1 MSSFDRISQVAP
13 DLIRGLDPQPE
24 APDQVRGSI
33 TRRATLLSCL
43 ALAGCG
49 FTPVYGP
56 EGQGSDLRGRIDVA
70 DPSDEEGFDLV
81 KRLEDRLGRPQGADM
96 SLLADIRIKEE
107 AVGFLPDGELSR
119 FNVTGQVDWRLTD
132 ISDGTQIASGSER
145 SFTSYSATSTT
156 VATTFA
162 QRDARRRLMV
172 ILADRIVTDLL
183 GRDLP

>member
-1 MSSFDRISQVAP
+1 MSLSNRRFFCLSFA
-13 DLIRGLDPQPE
+13 
-24 APDQVRGSI
+24 
-33 TRRATLLSCL
+33 

-56 EGQGSDLRGRIDVA
+56 GGAAEGLRGRISVA
-70 DPSDEEGFDLV
+70 TPADEEGAALV
-81 KRLEDRLGRPQGADM
+81 RRLEDRLGRSSNAD
-96 SLLADIRIKEE
+96 LLLSADIRLQES

-119 FNVTGQVDWRLTD
+119 FSVDGQVDWELQD
-132 ISDGTQIASGSER
+132 ASGRTVASGQER

-172 ILADRIVTDLL
+172 ILADRIVADLIS
-183 GRDLP
+183 RDLT